1 MFLLLLLLSKGVQ
14 NLKQISCW
22 VLLLLLFSTG
32 VQNGNGLHGGRC
44 CCCCFQQ
51 GCKMEIDELLGVAV
65 IEILSTGYA
74 KRD

>member
-1 MFLLLLLLSKGVQ
+1 MQK
-14 NLKQISCW
+14 LKQISCW

-32 VQNGNGLHGGRC
+32 VQNVNGLHAGRYC
-44 CCCCFQQ
+44 CGCYQQ
-51 GCKMEIDELLGVAV
+51 GCKMEIDELLGVVV